1 VKAGAAIRARM
12 LAVPFS
18 RTRESPNYH
27 FTHLFTILCEV
38 SGEGGQRGIAGL
50 WFPRREQAAVVL
62 EALRYLA
69 PIASANA
76 DPHAAVPALRREM
89 SFLGYKGVSVMAMS
103 GLEMA
108 LFDLRLRTG
117 EVVLPPRRRD
127 RVRAYWSGFFLS
139 ETLDVW
145 RADAEKA
152 VGRGFTAFKARAGR
166 PDLDEDDA
174 RIAALRAMLPADS
187 VLMLDVNQ
195 AWDRDRA
202 IAGARQF
209 ERHNLRWLED
219 PLVHYDYPG
228 LAQMV
233 RESPI
238 PIATGEN
245 EYLPEGFRQVL
256 DAGVTFLL
264 ADLERAGGITGW
276 QAIAQLAAERGA
288 VLTPHLYPHVAVQ
301 LCSRMEQEE
310 QWLEYVDWW
319 DPLMARSLTFVDG
332 YAQVDDVPGT
342 GFDPDPEAVERYAT
356 GSWEQLT

>member
-1 VKAGAAIRARM
+1 VTATASIRARM
-12 LAVPFS
+12 LAVPLS
-18 RTRESPNYH
+18 RPRSSPNYR

-38 SGEGGQRGIAGL
+38 AGDGGERGIAGL

-117 EVVLPPRRRD
+117 QITLPPPRRD
-127 RVRAYWSGFFLS
+127 RVRTYWSGFFLS

-145 RADAEKA
+145 RGDAER
-152 VGRGFTAFKARAGR
+152 VVSQGFTAFKARAGR

-174 RIAALRAMLPADS
+174 RIAALREVLPSES
-187 VLMLDVNQ
+187 VLMVDVNQ
-195 AWDRDRA
+195 AWGREDA
-202 IAGARQF
+202 VAGARRLA
-209 ERHNLRWLED
+209 RHNIAWLED

-228 LAQMV
+228 LAHVV

-238 PIATGEN
+238 PIASGEN

-256 DAGVTFLL
+256 DAGVTILL

-276 QAIAQLAAERGA
+276 QAIVELAAERGA
-288 VLTPHLYPHVAVQ
+288 TLTPHLYPHVAVQ

-319 DPLMARSLTFVDG
+319 DPLMARPLTFVDG
-332 YAQVDDVPGT
+332 CARVDDVPGT
-342 GFDPDPEAVERYAT
+342 GFDPDPEAVERFAT
-356 GSWEQLT
+356 SPWEQLA